1 MSYAYL
7 LSMVYKFIFT
17 LGAIFLLVFIVIQ
30 LLEIEKEKNKIIKV
44 QITLDN
50 KCELFDK
57 VFMIKA
63 IPSGKTARFVDKK
76 AEMFLKKSSKV
87 QLMVSDEFPGF
98 HFTSIPVDVSYNTTL
113 VADCSNSERL
123 DNIFESLKNQF
134 NKDAN

>member
-1 MSYAYL
+1 
-7 LSMVYKFIFT
+7 MVYKFIFS
-17 LGAIFLLVFIVIQ
+17 LVAISLVTYIVIQ

-57 VFMIKA
+57 VFMVKA
-63 IPSGKTARFVDKK
+63 IPSGKSARFIDKK

-87 QLMVSDEFPGF
+87 QLVVSDEYPGF
-98 HFTSIPVDVSYNTTL
+98 HFTSIPVNVSYNTKL

-134 NKDAN
+134 NKGNN

>member
-1 MSYAYL
+1 
-7 LSMVYKFIFT
+7 MVYKFIFT

>member
-1 MSYAYL
+1 M
-7 LSMVYKFIFT
+7 
-17 LGAIFLLVFIVIQ
+17 GAIFLLVFIVIQ

>member
-1 MSYAYL
+1 
-7 LSMVYKFIFT
+7 MVYKFIFT
-17 LGAIFLLVFIVIQ
+17 LGATTLLVYIVVQ

-50 KCELFDK
+50 KCEFFDK
-57 VFMIKA
+57 VFMVKA
-63 IPSGKTARFVDKK
+63 TPSGKSARFVDKK

-87 QLMVSDEFPGF
+87 QLVVSDEFPGF
-98 HFTSIPVDVSYNTTL
+98 HFTSIPVDVSYNTKL

>member
-1 MSYAYL
+1 
-7 LSMVYKFIFT
+7 MVFKFIFSLAAT
-17 LGAIFLLVFIVIQ
+17 SLLVYIVIQ
-30 LLEIEKEKNKIIKV
+30 LLDIEKEKNKIIKV

-50 KCELFDK
+50 KCEFFDK
-57 VFMIKA
+57 VFMVKA
-63 IPSGKTARFVDKK
+63 IPSGKTARFIDKK

-87 QLMVSDEFPGF
+87 QLVVSDEFPGF
-98 HFTSIPVDVSYNTTL
+98 HFTSIPVGVSYNTKL

>member
-1 MSYAYL
+1 
-7 LSMVYKFIFT
+7 MVYKFIFT
-17 LGAIFLLVFIVIQ
+17 LASVVLLVYMVIQ

-50 KCELFDK
+50 KCEFFDK
-57 VFMIKA
+57 VFMVKA
-63 IPSGKTARFVDKK
+63 IPSGKSVRFVDKK

-87 QLMVSDEFPGF
+87 QLVVSDEFPGF
-98 HFTSIPVDVSYNTTL
+98 HFTSIPVDVSYNTNL

-123 DNIFESLKNQF
+123 DNIFDSLKNQF

>member
-1 MSYAYL
+1 
-7 LSMVYKFIFT
+7 MVYKFIFT
-17 LGAIFLLVFIVIQ
+17 LASVVLLVYMVIQ

-50 KCELFDK
+50 KCEFFDK
-57 VFMIKA
+57 VFMVKA
-63 IPSGKTARFVDKK
+63 IPSGKSVKFVDKK

-87 QLMVSDEFPGF
+87 QLVVSDEFPGF
-98 HFTSIPVDVSYNTTL
+98 HFTSIPVDVSYNTNL

-123 DNIFESLKNQF
+123 DNIFDSLKNQF

>member
-1 MSYAYL
+1 MAYKI
-7 LSMVYKFIFT
+7 SFS
-17 LGAIFLLVFIVIQ
+17 LGAILFLIYIVIQ

-50 KCELFDK
+50 KCEFFDK
-57 VFMIKA
+57 VFMVKA
-63 IPSGKTARFVDKK
+63 IPSGKSARFIDKK

-87 QLMVSDEFPGF
+87 QLVVSDEFPGF
-98 HFTSIPVDVSYNTTL
+98 HFTSIPVDVSYNTKL

>member
-1 MSYAYL
+1 
-7 LSMVYKFIFT
+7 MVYKFVFS
-17 LGAIFLLVFIVIQ
+17 LAAILLLIYIVIQ
-30 LLEIEKEKNKIIKV
+30 LLEVEKEKNKVIKV

-50 KCELFDK
+50 KCEFFDK
-57 VFMIKA
+57 VFMVKA
-63 IPSGKTARFVDKK
+63 IPSGKSARFVDKK

-87 QLMVSDEFPGF
+87 QLVVSDEFPGF
-98 HFTSIPVDVSYNTTL
+98 HFTSIPVDVSYNTKL

>member
-1 MSYAYL
+1 MIN
-7 LSMVYKFIFT
+7 KFIFS
-17 LGAIFLLVFIVIQ
+17 LVAILILVYAVVQ

-50 KCELFDK
+50 QCEFFDK
-57 VFMIKA
+57 VFMVKA
-63 IPSGKTARFVDKK
+63 IPSGKSARFIDKK
-76 AEMFLKKSSKV
+76 AEMFLKRSSKV
-87 QLMVSDEFPGF
+87 QLVVSDEFPGF
-98 HFTSIPVDVSYNTTL
+98 HFTSIPVDVSYKTKL

>member
-1 MSYAYL
+1 MIN
-7 LSMVYKFIFT
+7 KFIFS
-17 LGAIFLLVFIVIQ
+17 LFAILVLIYLVVQ

-50 KCELFDK
+50 KCEFFDK
-57 VFMIKA
+57 VFMVKA
-63 IPSGKTARFVDKK
+63 IPSGKSARFVDKK

-87 QLMVSDEFPGF
+87 QLVVSDEFPGF
-98 HFTSIPVDVSYNTTL
+98 HFTSIPVDVSYNTKL